1 MNPAEQRYFLGPTG
15 SSLPLPKP
23 DHPVLYRVTLHD
35 PTNPR
40 VWLRPTA
47 EEHAIKYQP
56 GHQRHILFSTDNI
69 NNNEFLYVTSID
81 NPVINGWVK
90 AKYVLGLPESSL
102 PGAGAAASESAYVDR
117 SDEFWKAA
125 KTDQKFSKFNIDKIK
140 EVYNSHLTPG
150 QKQDKDEFDFFIS
163 SIGPKFPN
171 FQGGSRSRKYKNKI
185 SKKRSRAAHK
195 RRRNNRSKTSRNVRR
210 RVR

>member
-1 MNPAEQRYFLGPTG
+1 MDWDEQRAFLGPTG

-35 PTNPR
+35 PTNTR

-47 EEHAIKYQP
+47 EEHALKYQP
-56 GHQRHILFSTDNI
+56 GHPRDILFTTDNI
-69 NNNEFLYVTSID
+69 NNNGFLYVTSIH
-81 NPVINGWVK
+81 NPVIKGWVK
-90 AKYVLGLPESSL
+90 AKYVLGLPEESL

-117 SDEFWKAA
+117 SDEFWRAA
-125 KTDQKFSKFNIDKIK
+125 KEDPKFSKFNIDKIK
-140 EVYNSHLTPG
+140 EAYNSYLTPG
-150 QKQDKDEFDFFIS
+150 QKEDKAEFDFFIS
-163 SIGPKFPN
+163 GKGPKFLK
-171 FQGGSRSRKYKNKI
+171 GGSRSRKYKNKI
-185 SKKRSRAAHK
+185 SKKRSRAVHK